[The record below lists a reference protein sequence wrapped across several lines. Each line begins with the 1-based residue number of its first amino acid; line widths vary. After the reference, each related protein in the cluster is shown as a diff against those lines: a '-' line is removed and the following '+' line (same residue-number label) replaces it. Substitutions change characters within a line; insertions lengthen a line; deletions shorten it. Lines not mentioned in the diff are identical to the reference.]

1 MFLHDAIAG
10 FALGLSLIMA
20 IGAQNVFVLQQGIL
34 RSHVFA
40 ICLTCALS
48 DAILISIGVG
58 GFGWIVKAA
67 AWLEPFL
74 ITAGASFL
82 FVYGAIS
89 AFKAW
94 KPDTLNFDRT
104 KPSSLMGAV
113 TTCLALTW
121 LNPHVYLDT
130 VVLLG
135 TVSTQYSSRY
145 AFAAG
150 AIVASFFFF
159 FTLGYGA
166 SRVAHIFS
174 HRNAWRILDI
184 VVALVMWAIALRLIT
199 Q

>member
-1 MFLHDAIAG
+1 MLFNDAFAG
-10 FALGLSLIMA
+10 FALGLSLIIA

-40 ICLTCALS
+40 ISLTCALS
-48 DAILISIGVG
+48 DAVLISIGVG
-58 GFGWIVKAA
+58 GFGWIVQAA
-67 AWLEPFL
+67 GWLEPIL

-82 FVYGAIS
+82 FAYGAIS
-89 AFKAW
+89 AYKAW
-94 KPDTLNFDRT
+94 KPDTLKFDRS
-104 KPSSLMGAV
+104 KPRSLTGAV

-135 TVSTQYSSRY
+135 TVSTQYGSRY

-150 AIVASFFFF
+150 AIAASFFFF

-174 HRNAWRILDI
+174 NRNAWRILDI
-184 VVALVMWAIALRLIT
+184 VVALVMWAIAFRLIIR
-199 Q
+199 